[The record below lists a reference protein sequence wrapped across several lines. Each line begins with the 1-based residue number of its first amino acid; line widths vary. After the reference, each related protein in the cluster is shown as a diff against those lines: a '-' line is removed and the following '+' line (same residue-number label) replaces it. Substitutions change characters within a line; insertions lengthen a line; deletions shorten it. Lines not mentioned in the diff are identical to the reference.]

1 MQNQL
6 HLQQQQQHAQA
17 PQQQQQQ
24 QQALP
29 SRGSQGES
37 FRNMADYFGLLDPEE
52 SKRNAP
58 SAAPQQHQQQHQQQ
72 QHMPQQDQKHVH
84 FAPGPSEVIPP
95 PQTPGAGTAQST
107 DWTALYWDRMDKIK
121 TEYGPLLASTYARF
135 KNTKPDEPNHKR
147 FAPYA
152 QLYMRISAKQSDN
165 LHKTYT
171 EVHVQELEKMHKALR
186 AVQAKQLHQA
196 AQARQQQLMGPY
208 APTAG
213 ASVQAGN
220 PFSPAQSL
228 GESLAAASPASLAAA
243 SPADPASSMGMTAL
257 LNWEGKDDPTS
268 PQSAPPPFLHTP
280 ATQEA
285 ATKLLAPHQEAAGK
299 LQPSEA
305 TAKAPEAANA
315 AAALLATVA
324 RASAESKA
332 DVAKALRSALS
343 QQERDRRRD
352 LESVVASWP
361 EGLHRTDASQ
371 QRPHTLPEAVKA
383 AMEELRGR
391 VQQECTAAQESSQG
405 SLLTLEMRVGV
416 GYPEAR
422 PLILEFPAVARL
434 QGDFVEAESRRIRAI
449 KALEAAPLPIT
460 IGHAAAAWQNS
471 LTAAA

>member
-243 SPADPASSMGMTAL
+243 SPADPASSVVDR
-257 LNWEGKDDPTS
+257 E
-268 PQSAPPPFLHTP
+268 
-280 ATQEA
+280 TQGGGP
-285 ATKLLAPHQEAAGK
+285 KR
-299 LQPSEA
+299 
-305 TAKAPEAANA
+305 PEARRSRSWRN
-315 AAALLATVA
+315 
-324 RASAESKA
+324 AESKA